1 MYWDKMANFHGTLKK
16 VEIIRKNLPKC
27 PKNVEFV
34 QKSAYRP
41 GTLYCRFK
49 FSWTTVHY
57 KLYLYCCSSYF
68 STMYN
73 NIVS

>member
-49 FSWTTVHY
+49 FSWTTVFCNEFEY
-57 KLYLYCCSSYF
+57 FKL
-68 STMYN
+68 
-73 NIVS
+73 

>member
-1 MYWDKMANFHGTLKK
+1 MYWDKMANFHGTSKK
-16 VEIIRKNLPKC
+16 VENIRKNLPKC

-49 FSWTTVHY
+49 FSWTTVQCY
-57 KLYLYCCSSYF
+57 FPKLHFFSY
-68 STMYN
+68 
-73 NIVS
+73 V

>member
-49 FSWTTVHY
+49 FSWTTV
-57 KLYLYCCSSYF
+57 LWAPQF
-68 STMYN
+68 SK
-73 NIVS
+73 S

>member
-1 MYWDKMANFHGTLKK
+1 MYWDKMANFHGTSKK
-16 VEIIRKNLPKC
+16 VENIRKNLPKC

-49 FSWTTVHY
+49 FSWTTVSCME
-57 KLYLYCCSSYF
+57 LILTQALSF
-68 STMYN
+68 D
-73 NIVS
+73 I

>member
-1 MYWDKMANFHGTLKK
+1 MHWDKMANFHGTLKK

-27 PKNVEFV
+27 PKNVEVV

-49 FSWTTVHY
+49 FSWTTV
-57 KLYLYCCSSYF
+57 
-68 STMYN
+68 
-73 NIVS
+73 